1 MKFQIGQI
9 IDGVVNGIQEY
20 GVFVRLDEKK
30 EGLLHISEIAK
41 TDPKRKYRIGESIKV
56 MILDIDPF
64 SDQISLSQR
73 DLMKRLISI
82 RKRKRHFWTSRNV
95 ETGFLPLERALPGEI
110 EAGIK
115 KYKKYL
121 A

>member
-9 IDGVVNGIQEY
+9 IEGVINGIQEY
-20 GVFVRLDEKK
+20 GVFVRLDEQK
-30 EGLLHISEIAK
+30 EGLLHISEIVK
-41 TDPKRKYRIGESIKV
+41 TDPKRKYRIGESIRV

-73 DLMKRLISI
+73 NLMKKMISI
-82 RKRKRHFWTSRNV
+82 RRRKRHFWTSRNV
-95 ETGFLPLERALPGEI
+95 EIGFSPLEQALPREI
-110 EAGIK
+110 EVGIK